1 MAGSSAAESP
11 DLRFFE
17 YAATRD
23 RRVRNE
29 LILAHRD
36 LARALARRYQGRGE
50 SPEDL
55 EQVAIVGL
63 VKAVERFD
71 PERGVAFSTFAVP
84 TIAGELKRHFRGQWI
99 VRVPRSLQ
107 EQVLELGGAIE
118 ELTTRLGR
126 SPTLAELSQ
135 HVGEPE
141 EVLLE
146 AMEARLAFSAVP
158 LDAPGGDAGVEAVA
172 RVLAGSDEGL
182 VAIESGLLV
191 RALLDHLG
199 PRERDIMRLRFFD
212 ELTQSEIATRVGLS
226 QMQVSRLI
234 RSSIDKLRA
243 LATG

>member
-1 MAGSSAAESP
+1 MAGSSAAEYP
-11 DLRFFE
+11 DQRFFE
-17 YAATRD
+17 YASTRD

-29 LILAHRD
+29 LILEHRD

-71 PERGVAFSTFAVP
+71 PDRGVAFSTFAVP

-107 EQVLELGGAIE
+107 EQVLELGAAIE
-118 ELTTRLGR
+118 ELTTRHRR
-126 SPTLAELSQ
+126 SPTLAELAQ
-135 HVGEPE
+135 VTGQPE
-141 EVLLE
+141 EALIE

-158 LDAPGGDAGVEAVA
+158 IDAPGNETGVEAVA
-172 RVLAGSDEGL
+172 RVLAGSDEGIL
-182 VAIESGLLV
+182 AIESGLLV
-191 RALLDHLG
+191 RSLLDHLA

-234 RSSIDKLRA
+234 RSSIEKLRA
-243 LATG
+243 LANG

>member
-11 DLRFFE
+11 DHRFIE
-17 YAATRD
+17 YAVTRD

-29 LILAHRD
+29 LILEHRD

-50 SPEDL
+50 APEDL

-84 TIAGELKRHFRGQWI
+84 TIAGELKRHFRGQWV

-107 EQVLELGGAIE
+107 EQVLELGAAIE
-118 ELTTRLGR
+118 ELTTRHGR
-126 SPTLAELSQ
+126 SPTLAELAQ
-135 HVGEPE
+135 VTGQPE
-141 EVLLE
+141 EALIE

-158 LDAPGGDAGVEAVA
+158 LEAPGTDAGVEAVA

-182 VAIESGLLV
+182 LAIESSLLV
-191 RALLDHLG
+191 RSLLDHLA

-212 ELTQSEIATRVGLS
+212 ELTQSEIAAQVGLS

-243 LATG
+243 LANG